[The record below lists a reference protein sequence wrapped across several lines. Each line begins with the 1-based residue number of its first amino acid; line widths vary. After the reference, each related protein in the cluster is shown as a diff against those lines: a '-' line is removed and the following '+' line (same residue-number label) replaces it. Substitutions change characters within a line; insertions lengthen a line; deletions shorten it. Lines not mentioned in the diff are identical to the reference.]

1 MATKRDHIAET
12 IRARIVAGHN
22 PDKHIASVAG
32 LCDEFDV
39 ATGTAVAAMRLLIDA
54 GYVYSDQSGYY
65 IAKSLPATTGDEQR
79 AVVTALRDEAVRL
92 GRIAD
97 RLERTILVKSHD

>member
-12 IRARIVAGHN
+12 MRSRITAQHT
-22 PDKHIASVAG
+22 PDRHIASVAG
-32 LCDEFDV
+32 LCEEFDV

-65 IAKSLPATTGDEQR
+65 VARSLPSTTGDEQH
-79 AVVTALRDEAVRL
+79 AVVTALRDEAARL
-92 GRIAD
+92 VRIAD
-97 RLERTILVKSHD
+97 RLERTISAQKP